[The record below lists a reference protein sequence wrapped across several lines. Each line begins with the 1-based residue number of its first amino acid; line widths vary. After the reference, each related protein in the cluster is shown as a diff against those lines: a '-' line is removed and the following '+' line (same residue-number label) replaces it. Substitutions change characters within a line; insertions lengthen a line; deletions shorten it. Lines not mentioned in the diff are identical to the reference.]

1 VSPKPERQQS
11 LAEVALRRAGFI
23 EARRG
28 LLYLAAWGAVADELQ
43 RPFTIEEYSVWWK
56 QSSKTSYRER
66 AAFVK
71 CFPGVEVADLWALV
85 RDRVMSRGPAASL
98 EVGGVPAPGLV
109 LA

>member
-1 VSPKPERQQS
+1 MSPRQQS

-23 EARRG
+23 EGRRG
-28 LLYLAAWGAVADELQ
+28 LLYLAAWGVVADELQ

-71 CFPGVEVADLWALV
+71 CFPGVDVGDLWAEV
-85 RDRVMSRGPAASL
+85 GHRVLSRGQAASL
-98 EVGGVPAPGLV
+98 EVGGVPAPTLV
-109 LA
+109 LS